1 MGRRKQRYRINVMK
15 RLETYKEKYKPS
27 KILEDK
33 IMKLNDFDLT
43 KYNGTK
49 LVTSIM
55 EWLRVYSEGKEE
67 VIAPL
72 QKFYDETKID
82 KNQFLTFVQEMDKT
96 GRVENFKISIDDD
109 NIKFY
114 DFQNTKKDRVW
125 EENEKV

>member
-1 MGRRKQRYRINVMK
+1 MK